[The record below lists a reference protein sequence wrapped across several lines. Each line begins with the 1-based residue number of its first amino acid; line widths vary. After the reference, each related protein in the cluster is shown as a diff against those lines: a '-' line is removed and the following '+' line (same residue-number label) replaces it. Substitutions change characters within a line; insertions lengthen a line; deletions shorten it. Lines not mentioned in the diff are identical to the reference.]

1 MISSLLFFFA
11 LEGGGKLVVVEG
23 VGSANCS
30 ADTSMEIAVAFEL
43 LHRLITDR
51 NAVVNV
57 AQTTFLS
64 LLLLVI
70 LSMNSQF
77 RYMINGL
84 KSEST

>member
-1 MISSLLFFFA
+1 M
-11 LEGGGKLVVVEG
+11 
-23 VGSANCS
+23 GSANCS
-30 ADTSMEIAVAFEL
+30 ADTSMELAVAFEL

-51 NAVVNV
+51 NAVVNA
-57 AQTTFLS
+57 AQTTFFII
-64 LLLLVI
+64 LLLMI

>member
-57 AQTTFLS
+57 AQTTFFITTFVSDIINEFSIS
-64 LLLLVI
+64 L
-70 LSMNSQF
+70 
-77 RYMINGL
+77 YD
-84 KSEST
+84 